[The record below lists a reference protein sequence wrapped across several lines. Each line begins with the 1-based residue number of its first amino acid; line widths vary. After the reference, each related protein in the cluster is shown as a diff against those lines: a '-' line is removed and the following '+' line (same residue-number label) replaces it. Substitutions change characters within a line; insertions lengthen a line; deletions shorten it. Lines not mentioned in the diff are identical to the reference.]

1 MIAEI
6 VADRHLKDYQVKTH
20 LDRGL
25 FTPADAKKAGLID
38 DTLYADQLQEL
49 IQKDLKLEKIEVV
62 TNYQQKKI
70 ETDFS
75 GLGGIMKLMELM
87 MGGKP
92 TERSSKKT
100 RIAVVYAVGLISEGK
115 SRSDVFGG
123 SSLGSTTLIAAI
135 RKAADDPKV
144 AAIVL
149 RIDSPG
155 GSSTAS
161 DLIWRETVRI
171 QKPVI
176 ASMGDV
182 AASGGYYIAMGA
194 KKIYAA
200 PAP

>member
-1 MIAEI
+1 
-6 VADRHLKDYQVKTH
+6 LK
-20 LDRGL
+20 
-25 FTPADAKKAGLID
+25 
-38 DTLYADQLQEL
+38 
-49 IQKDLKLEKIEVV
+49 KIEVV

-144 AAIVL
+144 AAICVADRQPR
-149 RIDSPG
+149 RIVHGQRSDLARNGPHPKTG
-155 GSSTAS
+155 DCQHGRRGRQRRILYRHGRQEESTAAPCTLTGS
-161 DLIWRETVRI
+161 IGVF
-171 QKPVI
+171 
-176 ASMGDV
+176 
-182 AASGGYYIAMGA
+182 GGKACH
-194 KKIYAA
+194 
-200 PAP
+200 PQPE